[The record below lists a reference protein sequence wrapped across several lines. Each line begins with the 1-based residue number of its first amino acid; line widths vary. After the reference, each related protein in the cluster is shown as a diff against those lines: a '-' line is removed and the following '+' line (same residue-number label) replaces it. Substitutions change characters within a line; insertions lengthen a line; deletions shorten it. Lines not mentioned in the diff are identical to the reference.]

1 MSTAQV
7 VPEYDVSFITS
18 TNDTPR
24 VPSITDTTLSSSTV
38 ENRKGSSWYA
48 AVFLIINA
56 ALGAGLLNFP
66 QAFDRAGGITVALSV
81 QAVSDVTNIHVAVF
95 VTN

>member
-1 MSTAQV
+1 MGVAIFARAFGSEFTKLAFF
-7 VPEYDVSFITS
+7 PVS
-18 TNDTPR
+18 
-24 VPSITDTTLSSSTV
+24 
-38 ENRKGSSWYA
+38 GSSWYA